1 MWIEVIY
8 VKLKRVDEL
17 KMTGRSVVDGV
28 ITMRMGSALKTI
40 VSVEETA
47 PVWKVAEEGHLSET
61 LEEFF
66 GSVKLEEFR
75 ELEYKL
81 REWKVSEKRIKEFKD
96 LFKQCYDQW
105 VLDHKDELDNTIDRC
120 YQNHLADE
128 VDDGVYINDPEEYC
142 CKEWC

>member
-1 MWIEVIY
+1 MIS
-8 VKLKRVDEL
+8 VKLKRVDRTKDDWQKCCRWCHYYENG
-17 KMTGRSVVDGV
+17 KCIKDN
-28 ITMRMGSALKTI
+28 
-40 VSVEETA
+40 VSIEDTA

-81 REWKVSEKRIKEFKD
+81 REWKVSEKRIKEFND

-105 VLDHKDELDNTIDRC
+105 VLDHKDELDNTIDKC
-120 YQNHLADE
+120 YQNHIADE
-128 VDDGVYINDPEEYC
+128 VDEGVYINDPEEYC